1 MFTPSNSVYKDKL
14 GPRPID
20 DEIFTREEVKK
31 VFSTGNSNKDI
42 GNRFTGHATAAVSF
56 QQVRRLLVE
65 DWNENR
71 VLPLRVRQQ
80 IGRTTLR
87 D

>member
-1 MFTPSNSVYKDKL
+1 MFTQSNSVYKDKL

-20 DEIFTREEVKK
+20 DEIITREEVKT
-31 VFSTGNSNKDI
+31 VFGTGNSKKDI

-56 QQVRRLLVE
+56 KQVRRILVE
-65 DWNENR
+65 DWNEYR
-71 VLPLRVRQQ
+71 VLPLHVRQQ
-80 IGRTTLR
+80 IGRNTWR